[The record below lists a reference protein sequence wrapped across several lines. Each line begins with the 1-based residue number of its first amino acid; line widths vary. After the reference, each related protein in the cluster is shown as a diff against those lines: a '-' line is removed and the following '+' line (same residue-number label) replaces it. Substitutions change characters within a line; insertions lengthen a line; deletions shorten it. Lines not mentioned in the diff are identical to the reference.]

1 VVRINDES
9 GITISNYG
17 IGNDLVAVLDDEAI
31 YELGEYFLSDVDDFT
46 KGTVVFPL
54 RDLKPGKHRI
64 KVMAWDTHNN
74 PGEVTVDFVVSDG
87 NVMVI
92 EEFGNYPNPFS
103 NESTLFFTHNTAGE
117 DVSAQIVIYSPQG
130 DQIFSET
137 IVNENSAFRVDLT
150 TVKRNDL
157 KAGIYIARLFLRS
170 ETSGRKASAQ
180 AKLIILN

>member
-1 VVRINDES
+1 
-9 GITISNYG
+9 
-17 IGNDLVAVLDDEAI
+17 AVLDDEEI

-74 PGEVTVDFVVSDG
+74 PGEATVDFVVSDG

-150 TVKRNDL
+150 TLKRNDL
-157 KAGIYIARLFLRS
+157 KAGVYIARLFLRS